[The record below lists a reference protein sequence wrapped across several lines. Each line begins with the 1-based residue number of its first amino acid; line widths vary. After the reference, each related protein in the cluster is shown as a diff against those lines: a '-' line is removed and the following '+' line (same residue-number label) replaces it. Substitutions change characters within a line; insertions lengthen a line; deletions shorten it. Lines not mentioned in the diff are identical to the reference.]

1 MTRGLLVVVVGVA
14 VVLFSPQD
22 HGFLQGQKEG
32 QSGVPRPDVSLTYCG
47 HLRNALRKSNKWMN
61 KPILI
66 TIPSLLHLHSLGISS
81 PPCALPDGFAWG
93 LGEKITFVQ
102 DICMS
107 LAANPSCTWV
117 LRAAFQPGY
126 GHRKF
131 QNWPVKKKKEGFM
144 PQNKNISCQLETNQP
159 HFGPVGFSDPPK
171 KARPMGV
178 RAWQKTSWPV
188 WRSTDASALVSLK
201 MERILVPKYTWV
213 FQNLLLPPPTFTL
226 LTQGGKITHQQF
238 IFLKDCCQAYIYF
251 FTAELFLISVLA
263 KSNTEQPWLGDIW
276 KPCQVKQCL
285 RVYIGSASLVKVYFN
300 LTEKHLKTLVM

>member
-66 TIPSLLHLHSLGISS
+66 TLPSLLHLHSLWISS

-117 LRAAFQPGY
+117 LRAAFQPEY
-126 GHRKF
+126 GHGKF
-131 QNWPVKKKKEGFM
+131 QNWPVKKKKKVSRHKIKIFLASWK
-144 PQNKNISCQLETNQP
+144 QTNHILGLWVSATLPRRPDPWASEPGRKQAGLSDGAPMLQP
-159 HFGPVGFSDPPK
+159 S
-171 KARPMGV
+171 
-178 RAWQKTSWPV
+178 S
-188 WRSTDASALVSLK
+188 SLK
-201 MERILVPKYTWV
+201 WNGSWYLNIHGSFKT
-213 FQNLLLPPPTFTL
+213 LLLPPPTFTL